1 MNSAAKTLL
10 CTLQGCP
17 VYQYAGGRGEFI
29 ADADIDA
36 DGAPHAY
43 HPDDTGL
50 DALANA
56 KDRAGRFVG
65 ILTDSHGR
73 PIVQAS
79 GDPAPGYYISTTTYE
94 DTDQPEATQRRYV
107 DAERVPFIVV
117 SPRIRRLARG
127 IVLGC
132 RARVTHTRTG
142 RSVDAVVAD
151 IGPLRRI
158 GELSIAAARAIGIP
172 SSPRTG
178 GESARIVRYEFWPGE
193 AAPGFRLVPMR

>member
-117 SPRIRRLARG
+117 SPRIRRSGLVG
-127 IVLGC
+127 GLGGFAF
-132 RARVTHTRTG
+132 RVVAGQPRFWSYLNSAFLRHTTRRTAEVVGRKILPGPVAQFAARVFYG
-142 RSVDAVVAD
+142 R
-151 IGPLRRI
+151 R
-158 GELSIAAARAIGIP
+158 
-172 SSPRTG
+172 
-178 GESARIVRYEFWPGE
+178 
-193 AAPGFRLVPMR
+193 